1 MNLFEDEELFKP
13 KKKKAQ
19 VKPTTIIAIAIV
31 ALLILLV
38 IIVASII
45 YLKSTILTITLDG
58 KNVNDLESVLIFEE
72 NDKIYMPI
80 KKMAEYLGYS
90 AYNGD
95 YITRSEDDTTKC
107 YIESSEE
114 IVCFTLS
121 SNVITKV
128 VDGQTQQIKISE
140 PVKEIN
146 GELCIEANG
155 TEDAFNI
162 KFYYTASKNKIIIQ
176 TLGYLYTA
184 YSNYA
189 VSKGYVEIEDESFAN
204 KTAVLDNMLIV
215 KTTNNYYGVISTQN
229 ENEII
234 LETKYDSI
242 EYFRKNSEFL
252 VGNNNK
258 KGIITK
264 DRKTK
269 IEMSYDSIEK
279 VTNKNDVFYI
289 VGKSGLYGLLDSNGE
304 RIIYTEYEQ
313 IGINVSAYQENGVTN
328 GYILYNQLIPVKLNN
343 KWALFNIDG
352 NAVTDFIYDSFGCTT
367 AKNAVSR
374 TYAVIEVL
382 DYNLIVARQGDKY
395 NLITVEGK
403 RLFDNSILD
412 SVYITISNGKKIY
425 YITNGETT
433 KELISFLQ
441 ENGYSKPTQIEL

>member
-45 YLKSTILTITLDG
+45 YLKSTILTITLDE
-58 KNVNDLESVLIFEE
+58 KNANDLESVLIFEE

-107 YIESSEE
+107 YIESLEE

-204 KTAVLDNMLIV
+204 KTAVLDDMLIV